1 MNKTK
6 ILILALGDI
15 LLLYASL
22 FLTMVLR
29 YGTDS
34 FNLPLANHIQ
44 PFSLI
49 FVFWLLIFYLA
60 DLYKSKNLKI
70 DPDVL
75 RKFALSLAAAIVG
88 SIILFY
94 LFPTIFNLTPKT
106 NLIILA
112 VVFGVLDLGLRFS
125 LAKIF
130 IAGGLKTRIAFIGE
144 SPAINELIATLKNN
158 PQLGYEV
165 ISNIKDADMVVV
177 KPDIKDDP
185 KFTEIFYGLLA
196 SRVAIVDSIGFY
208 EIIFQKLPLDE
219 IEGGWFVEKIATR
232 RKLYD
237 FIKRITDIV
246 LSLALGIIF
255 LPFFA
260 VIALLTKLSSR
271 QGPIIYKQERVG
283 LNDKN
288 FILYKFGVMKEDNG
302 ALATAKN
309 DGRLTFLGKILN
321 RTHLN
326 EIPQFYNILKGNMSF
341 IGPRAESHDLVK
353 IYRQIPHYKLRH
365 MIKPG
370 LTGWAQVNY
379 KPSASVEEAKEKLK
393 YDVYYIKNRSLVL
406 DFLILLKTIRYFFFS
421 GQ

>member
-353 IYRQIPHYKLRH
+353 IYRQIPHYELRH

-406 DFLILLKTIRYFFFS
+406 DFLILLKTIKYFFFS

>member
-112 VVFGVLDLGLRFS
+112 VVFGVLDLGLRFG

-353 IYRQIPHYKLRH
+353 IYRQIPHYELRH

-406 DFLILLKTIRYFFFS
+406 DFLILLKTIKYFFFS